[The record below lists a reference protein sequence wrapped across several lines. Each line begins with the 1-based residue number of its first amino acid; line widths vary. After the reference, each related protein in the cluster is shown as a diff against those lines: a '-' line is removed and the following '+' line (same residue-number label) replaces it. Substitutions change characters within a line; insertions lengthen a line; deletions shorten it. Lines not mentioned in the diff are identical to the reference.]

1 MTRGPPHAGR
11 GKGAPSET
19 SAVREPSLGEPLGAN
34 ASPIDLGIA
43 LSVYGKTPR
52 GRLVEIDQTTP
63 VPPELDTWST
73 EQ

>member
-1 MTRGPPHAGR
+1 MTGAPPHTGR
-11 GKGAPSET
+11 GKAEPSAK
-19 SAVREPSLGEPLGAN
+19 SAVREPSATA

-43 LSVYGKTPR
+43 LSVYGKTLQ
-52 GRLVEIDQTTP
+52 GRLVEIDPSCP

>member
-11 GKGAPSET
+11 GKGEPSAT
-19 SAVREPSLGEPLGAN
+19 SAVRDPSTEA

-52 GRLVEIDQTTP
+52 GRLVELDQTNP